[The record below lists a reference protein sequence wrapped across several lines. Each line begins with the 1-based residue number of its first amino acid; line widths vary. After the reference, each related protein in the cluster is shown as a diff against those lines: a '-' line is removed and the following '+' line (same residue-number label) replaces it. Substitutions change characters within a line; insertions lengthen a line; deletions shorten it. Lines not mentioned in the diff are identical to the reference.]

1 MRRSIIPL
9 FSALA
14 IAAHTL
20 LLATPAHAQGGP
32 PLITDDPG
40 TPGNGKWEINIP
52 FTLERTRHTKTFETP
67 RLDFNYGWGD
77 HVQVKY
83 EVAYTIVDEKDRG
96 SHGGVGDSLI
106 GYKWR
111 FLDEDQHGFAMSIYP
126 QLEFNTPPGVERRGV
141 EESGT
146 NFFLP
151 IEIGKT
157 IGSFELA
164 AEMGY
169 EFVQHDKD
177 QWEYGFVVGYPA
189 TKVLELLGEIH
200 GNVDQDFRRNDLII
214 NIGTR
219 WQLNETVTVLLSVGR
234 SLRSFDD
241 SPTLLVYA
249 GLRFNL

>member
-1 MRRSIIPL
+1 MRRSIIPSL
-9 FSALA
+9 SVLVVTV
-14 IAAHTL
+14 HTL
-20 LLATPAHAQGGP
+20 LPATSARAHGGP

-52 FTLERTRHTKTFETP
+52 FTFARTPRKKTFEAP

-83 EVAYTIVDEKDRG
+83 EVAYTIVDERERG
-96 SHGGVGDSLI
+96 THTGVGDSLI

-111 FLDEDQHGFAMSIYP
+111 FIDEDQHGFAMSIYP

-141 EESGT
+141 EESGA

-157 IGSFELA
+157 IGPFELA
-164 AEMGY
+164 AEVGY

-177 QWEYGFVVGYPA
+177 QWEYGVVVGYPA
-189 TKVLELLGEIH
+189 TKKLELLGEIH
-200 GNVDQDFRRNDLII
+200 GNVDQNFHRNDLII
-214 NIGTR
+214 NVGAR
-219 WQLNETVTVLLSVGR
+219 WELNDTITLLVSAGR
-234 SLRSFDD
+234 SLRSSDD
-241 SPTLLVYA
+241 SPTLLIYA

>member
-1 MRRSIIPL
+1 MARSIIVSFSL
-9 FSALA
+9 LASVASAL
-14 IAAHTL
+14 L
-20 LLATPAHAQGGP
+20 SATPVYAQGGP

-52 FTLERTRHTKTFETP
+52 FTLARTQEKKTFETP

-83 EVAYTIVDEKDRG
+83 EVAYTIVEEKDRG

-111 FLDEDQHGFAMSIYP
+111 FLDEDRYGFAMSIYP
-126 QLEFNTPPGVERRGV
+126 QLDFNTPPGVERRGV

-157 IGSFELA
+157 IGPLELA
-164 AEMGY
+164 AEVGY
-169 EFVQHDKD
+169 QFVQHDRD
-177 QWEYGFVVGYPA
+177 QWEYGFVVGYPVNPHYSQRCVCA
-189 TKVLELLGEIH
+189 VRLDRITAV
-200 GNVDQDFRRNDLII
+200 F
-214 NIGTR
+214 
-219 WQLNETVTVLLSVGR
+219 
-234 SLRSFDD
+234 
-241 SPTLLVYA
+241 
-249 GLRFNL
+249 